1 MAWNIQP
8 SREEIAFLMEA
19 GVIYRDAKRYREA
32 EEIFRGVR
40 ALMPRSEVPE
50 VALGTVQ
57 FGLGEVKKAI
67 GHYEKALK
75 LNADSAFA
83 HAQLGEAHTFCK
95 DHTLAKQHL
104 NEAIRLDP
112 RGEAGAHART
122 MLELLNKLVPA
133 AGQQA

>member
-19 GVIYRDAKRYREA
+19 GIIFREARRFPEA
-32 EEIFRGVR
+32 EEVFRGVR
-40 ALMPRSEVPE
+40 ALTPRSEVPE

-57 FGLGEVKKAI
+57 FALGEVKKAI

-83 HAQLGEAHTFCK
+83 HAQLGEAHLFSK
-95 DHTLAKQHL
+95 DRAEAKKHL
-104 NEAIRLDP
+104 NEAVRLDP
-112 RGEAGAHART
+112 GGDTGAHAR
-122 MLELLNKLVPA
+122 MLLELLNKMMPA
-133 AGQQA
+133 

>member
-19 GVIYRDAKRYREA
+19 GVIFREARRYPEA
-32 EEIFRGVR
+32 EEVFRGVR
-40 ALMPRSEVPE
+40 ALVPRSEVAE

-57 FGLGEVKKAI
+57 FAMGEVRKAI

-83 HAQLGEAHTFCK
+83 HAQLGEAHLFRK
-95 DHTLAKQHL
+95 DRAAAKKHL
-104 NEAIRLDP
+104 DEAIRLDP
-112 RGEAGAHART
+112 RGESGAQART
-122 MLELLNKLVPA
+122 LTELLNKISPA
-133 AGQQA
+133 W

>member
-19 GVIYRDAKRYREA
+19 GIVYREA
-32 EEIFRGVR
+32 RRFPEAEEVFRGVR
-40 ALMPRSEVPE
+40 ALTPRSEVPE

-57 FGLGEVKKAI
+57 FALGAVQKAI

-83 HAQLGEAHTFCK
+83 HAQLGEAQLFSK
-95 DHTLAKQHL
+95 NRAAAKKHL
-104 NEAIRLDP
+104 DEAARLDP
-112 RGEAGAHART
+112 RGESGAQART
-122 MLELLNKLVPA
+122 LLQLLNKMLPA
-133 AGQQA
+133 